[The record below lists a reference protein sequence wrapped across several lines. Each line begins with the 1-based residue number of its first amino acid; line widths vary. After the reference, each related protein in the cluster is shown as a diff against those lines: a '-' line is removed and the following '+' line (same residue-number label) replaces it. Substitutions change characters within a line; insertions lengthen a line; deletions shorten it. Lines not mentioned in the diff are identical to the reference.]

1 MNLVIL
7 SPDKEIFS
15 GEVKSVQAPGINGS
29 FQLLENHAAIVSAL
43 GKGTVNLV
51 TATGEKRSFNVE
63 GGFLEMLNNE
73 VALLV
78 ANATEA

>member
-15 GEVKSVQAPGINGS
+15 GEVKSVQAPGINGG

-43 GKGTVNLV
+43 GKGTVSIE
-51 TATGEKRSFNVE
+51 TASGEKRSFGVD
-63 GGFLEMLNNE
+63 GGFVEMLNNE

-78 ANATEA
+78 SGVTEG